1 MAVSTRQRQMKGHA
15 AWLAMAALALMAPPR
30 LELPE
35 SHDGAT
41 MQRVG
46 NERRVL
52 AMPEA
57 RFEHVVSPV
66 KLAPRPMHPV
76 NPSTSTLERAVSE
89 VTQAARPVERGA
101 WRGVKWARLRACPP
115 QGPPTRS

>member
-66 KLAPRPMHPV
+66 KLAPRPMHAVQSSVEATNAP
-76 NPSTSTLERAVSE
+76 VSE
-89 VTQAARPVERGA
+89 LKRSARPVERGA

-115 QGPPTRS
+115 QGPPTLG